1 MDDVA
6 RLPRQDRSQLF
17 AAVAQQ
23 RGQIPEIIEKDFW
36 VCWTLK
42 RLFTL
47 PNLPAGLIF
56 KGGTSLSK
64 VFNVIERFSEDV
76 DLSFNRTDLGFGGEN
91 DPLVASTGKKK
102 RRGVEAL
109 VAECQRVIQGEF
121 RANLTLAIAEQLG
134 EQASGR
140 WELELDP
147 DDPDGQ
153 TLLFQYPV
161 IDVTTGNAADYIRP
175 FVRLELGAPGQSH
188 EG

>member
-6 RLPRQDRSQLF
+6 RLPNEDRYQLF
-17 AAVAQQ
+17 TAVAGQ
-23 RGQIPEIIEKDFW
+23 RGLIPEIIEKDFW

-64 VFNVIERFSEDV
+64 VFKVIERFSEDV
-76 DLSFNRTDLGFGGEN
+76 DLSFDRTDLGFGGEN

-109 VAECQRVIQGEF
+109 IEECRRVIQGDF
-121 RANLTLAIAEQLG
+121 RRNQTAAIAE
-134 EQASGR
+134 R
-140 WELELDP
+140 VCF
-147 DDPDGQ
+147 
-153 TLLFQYPV
+153 T
-161 IDVTTGNAADYIRP
+161 AA
-175 FVRLELGAPGQSH
+175 V
-188 EG
+188 